1 VRVVLEAGQP
11 VAWAVRPEGE
21 GRLVVAL
28 PGSGLGEAIVRREF
42 SGGLLRAIEPRQG
55 PEGAEVLVAYHGAAA
70 QVRWFTLSHPFRIV
84 VDLHRVAPR
93 PVGEGTAGHPE
104 PRPVTPA
111 VSGTGTA
118 PAKGPPGEASPPA
131 GQQARASGAREEQP
145 PPPPAAVAAASSVD
159 PPPPAGAG
167 PPPAVPRVA
176 ARGGQA
182 LGEPLTIVIDPGHG
196 GKDTGAVGPR
206 GLREKDIVLD
216 IGLRLRRLLTDRL
229 GARVVMTRSDDTF
242 VPLEERTGIA
252 KRAQADF
259 FISVHLNSAHQARA
273 TGLETYYLS
282 REPSDGDARASAAR
296 ENLVMNLE
304 GIGPREQEGLKAIL
318 WDMAQ
323 TLHMQE
329 SSALA
334 EILLEDLGR
343 GLRMETRGVKRGP
356 FVVLMTA
363 GMPSTLVEVGFLS
376 NPQVERRLQE
386 ETYRQQIAAALSHGV
401 EKFAHRYQRRI
412 GMRSPHPGPS

>member
-1 VRVVLEAGQP
+1 VALDPVVDAGWLAEHLGEEGLLVADVRGPNAHIRGHILGSIPLVLGSPNPLADRAVLEELAK
-11 VAWAVRPEGE
+11 
-21 GRLVVAL
+21 
-28 PGSGLGEAIVRREF
+28 
-42 SGGLLRAIEPRQG
+42 
-55 PEGAEVLVAYHGAAA
+55 EV
-70 QVRWFTLSHPFRIV
+70 
-84 VDLHRVAPR
+84 
-93 PVGEGTAGHPE
+93 
-104 PRPVTPA
+104 
-111 VSGTGTA
+111 
-118 PAKGPPGEASPPA
+118 
-131 GQQARASGAREEQP
+131 
-145 PPPPAAVAAASSVD
+145 
-159 PPPPAGAG
+159 
-167 PPPAVPRVA
+167 
-176 ARGGQA
+176 
-182 LGEPLTIVIDPGHG
+182 
-196 GKDTGAVGPR
+196 
-206 GLREKDIVLD
+206 
-216 IGLRLRRLLTDRL
+216 GLRLRRLLTDRL